1 LYQFKKT
8 SKEISFFEKPP
19 ILNMKPNV
27 PTWGHLEDVPIFD
40 EINGVHGR
48 QWGYAKDGVK

>member
-40 EINGVHGR
+40 EINGVHRR
-48 QWGYAKDGVK
+48 QWSLTLSN